1 MKKML
6 TNSIYSLKKF
16 KFISS
21 FLLTSS
27 FLVFSN
33 VLLSQETISNEQE
46 YLKMTVEGSKSL
58 NSLIN
63 NIKKKKEELDL
74 VLKECR
80 GKSLD
85 LKSFDVNRIQKM
97 SNVDFVN
104 ESTVRY
110 LGKCQYEINHNV
122 IDYMYGNQYN
132 FIITYKFN
140 EGDWDRISS
149 TTYRNEYGRW
159 VEQ

>member
-1 MKKML
+1 ML
-6 TNSIYSLKKF
+6 TNSSYNMKKL

-21 FLLTSS
+21 FLSISS
-27 FLVFSN
+27 FLLFSN
-33 VLLSQETISNEQE
+33 VLLSQETMSNEQE

-58 NSLIN
+58 NRLIN
-63 NIKKKKEELDL
+63 NIKKKKEGLDL

-80 GKSLD
+80 GKGLD
-85 LKSFDVNRIQKM
+85 LKSFDVNRIKKI
-97 SNVDFVN
+97 SNVNFVN

-122 IDYMYGNQYN
+122 IDYMYGIQYN
-132 FIITYKFN
+132 YIIKYKFN
-140 EGDWDRISS
+140 KGDWDRISS

-159 VEQ
+159 VKIK